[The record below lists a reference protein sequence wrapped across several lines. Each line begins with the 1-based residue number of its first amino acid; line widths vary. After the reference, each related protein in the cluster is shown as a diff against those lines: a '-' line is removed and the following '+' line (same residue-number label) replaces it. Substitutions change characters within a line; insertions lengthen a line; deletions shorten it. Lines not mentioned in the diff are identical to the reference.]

1 MILKQESPRDS
12 PKHLKRYKFVE
23 ARNYLFKIQIA
34 SYYSGKNPRNL
45 AQKHTYKALTQS
57 PTIIEGNNIPS
68 EDEMATAVEVAR
80 LKLKMAKQKQRY
92 MGMMNPAL
100 TTVVS
105 NTAQDRHNEPHTI
118 IIKVQ
123 KEEKVPKFD
132 GQPDSVEPYCAAL
145 TTALAM
151 MKGKGYK
158 DPEGELLNKLS
169 TGMETNVS
177 KMWFSTLLE
186 QGMPKTLSVYCDKVR
201 ASFVQQTSYLNK
213 DLELGKLKQG
223 SEETISLYALRLQT
237 KAKELGIDSES
248 DTAKL
253 SFLRGLENQKV
264 KQATGKVLAGRLG
277 MMKLEELVK
286 AANTNYSLQAMDYSH
301 GQHQTTTTSKTA
313 TAISSSCGPQVAG
326 GVGKDG
332 RRVEGL
338 EEDPTATAAT
348 AATTPT
354 TIPTGEVLQEREGG
368 EVV

>member
-1 MILKQESPRDS
+1 
-12 PKHLKRYKFVE
+12 
-23 ARNYLFKIQIA
+23 
-34 SYYSGKNPRNL
+34 
-45 AQKHTYKALTQS
+45 
-57 PTIIEGNNIPS
+57 
-68 EDEMATAVEVAR
+68 MATAVEVAR

-237 KAKELGIDSES
+237 KAKKLGIDSES

-286 AANTNYSLQAMDYSH
+286 AANTNYSLQAMDYSM
-301 GQHQTTTTSKTA
+301 GNTKQPPPAKQQQQLAPAVDPKLLEALERMEEELRDLKRTQQQQQQQQQRPPQQSQQERYSKRGREEKWCENHQTHGHNTA
-313 TAISSSCGPQVAG
+313 DCLGVSQKKKFWDRGRGRNNNYNNNNSSS
-326 GVGKDG
+326 
-332 RRVEGL
+332 
-338 EEDPTATAAT
+338 
-348 AATTPT
+348 
-354 TIPTGEVLQEREGG
+354 
-368 EVV
+368 